1 MNLLHICNHSS
12 QLLQISLN
20 CLATLLPSNNEC
32 KAFWFENLLSFF
44 IFSRDNLSSLLGM
57 ANQWNYDI
65 SWCPGTQQCTK
76 FYEVISQTT
85 LTSLHL
91 APPGP
96 GPPSS
101 QISIEPHSSQRGKA
115 VSALQQ
121 LRSHSHFMC
130 QCDMSR
136 HNWLY
141 CLDLPWRWGIERL
154 PDRWQVLMNEMVAMQ
169 INQAGRENN

>member
-1 MNLLHICNHSS
+1 
-12 QLLQISLN
+12 
-20 CLATLLPSNNEC
+20 
-32 KAFWFENLLSFF
+32 
-44 IFSRDNLSSLLGM
+44 M

-91 APPGP
+91 APLGP

-115 VSALQQ
+115 VSALQ
-121 LRSHSHFMC
+121 
-130 QCDMSR
+130 
-136 HNWLY
+136 
-141 CLDLPWRWGIERL
+141 
-154 PDRWQVLMNEMVAMQ
+154 
-169 INQAGRENN
+169 